1 MSFQTYTISEGD
13 FAVADGLTVHFR
25 DYQPAKASGLL
36 PVVYLPGLMRTA
48 RDFDRVATRLAA
60 ERRVI
65 TIDTRGRGKGGRSDD
80 PAAYEMDKLVNDVW
94 ELADHLGVQRFV
106 VVALALGAFMSWLM
120 ASTKPERIAGIVAN
134 DTGTETNSA
143 LGKKMVALADQ
154 GEYSFDEAVEK
165 LREPNQKNFRDFGI
179 DDWRAYTRL
188 VYAETSPGK
197 WKRDFHPAILTAW
210 AKVKETKPS
219 FWQEFSSIGN
229 IPVTVLRG
237 ADSQYLAQEQAEKM
251 AAALAHGRTYNVQ
264 GRAHPLLLDEP
275 ASLIA
280 IREVLAEADANSLR

>member
-1 MSFQTYTISEGD
+1 MQQQSYTISEGD
-13 FAVADGLTVHFR
+13 FSVADGLSIFYR
-25 DYQPAKASGLL
+25 DYQPTKDTALV

-48 RDFDRVATRLAA
+48 RDFDRVASRLAA

-65 TIDTRGRGKGGRSDD
+65 TIDTRGRGRGAHSDD

-94 ELADHLGVQRFV
+94 ELTDHLGVQRFV
-106 VVALALGAFMSWLM
+106 VVGLALGVFMSWLM
-120 ASTKPERIAGIVAN
+120 ASTKPERIAGIIAN
-134 DTGTETNSA
+134 DTGTETNNA
-143 LGKKMVALADQ
+143 LGKKMVSLADQ

-165 LREPNQKNFRDFGI
+165 LRETNQKNFRDFGI

-188 VYAETSPGK
+188 VYAQTSTGK
-197 WKRDFHPAILTAW
+197 WKRDFHPAILAAW

-219 FWQEFSSIGN
+219 FWEEFSSIGN

-237 ADSQYLAQEQAEKM
+237 ADSQFLTQEQAQKM
-251 AAALAHGRTYNVQ
+251 AAALLRGRTYNIQ

-280 IREVLAEADANSLR
+280 IREVLAEADANS